1 MMQAGLDTLAGK
13 RIMVTRPAG
22 ESKLLSSK
30 LNALGATTIE
40 VPTIEISDPADST
53 PLKESILSLT
63 KYDWIIFTSVH
74 GVRFFIK
81 YMTKIGVSTEILNR
95 LKIAAI
101 GSATARAL
109 ELIGKKADFIPNAYL
124 TERIATDLGD
134 VKGRFILLPRANIA
148 SKRLPQLLRQRGAIV
163 EEVEAYRTL
172 IPRRLSSDL
181 LADVLESGIDLI
193 TFTSPS
199 TVHNFVQVLNE
210 KKHLQRLL
218 KTIKAA
224 CIGPVTG
231 KAAEQ
236 LGFNVSVVSNAHT
249 TDALVEAIVN
259 EIGNI

>member
-1 MMQAGLDTLAGK
+1 MQATLQPLAGR
-13 RIMVTRPAG
+13 RIIVTRPAG

-40 VPTIEISDPADST
+40 VPTIEIADPADST
-53 PLKESILSLT
+53 PLEKSIRSLT

-74 GVRFFIK
+74 GVRFFGK
-81 YMTKIGVSTEILNR
+81 YMTNMGISIEILNR

-101 GSATARAL
+101 GSATAKAL
-109 ELIGKKADFIPNAYL
+109 QLIGKKADFVPVAYL
-124 TERIATDLGD
+124 TERIASDLGD

-148 SKRLPQLLRQRGAIV
+148 SKNLPQLLRQRGAIV

-172 IPRRLSSDL
+172 IPRRLTPDL
-181 LADVLESGIDLI
+181 LADVLESGIDMVA
-193 TFTSPS
+193 FTSPS
-199 TVHNFVQVLNE
+199 TVHNFVQILNE
-210 KKHLQRLL
+210 KKPAQSLL
-218 KTIKAA
+218 KKVNAA

-236 LGFNVSVVSNAHT
+236 LGINVSVVSHTHT

-259 EIGNI
+259 EIGNT